1 MFANTLTPPT
11 SWIRTTDGD
20 CFVQFRRASLEP
32 VYFKL
37 IEQYQPGIIMIPS
50 IISLLVTPST
60 PQNINMRQISHRQ
73 ETRRCE
79 MELTL
84 QAVAIHFEENQD
96 DLEALIEDVDSSDDC
111 LKLIYFHSFP
121 SQ

>member
-1 MFANTLTPPT
+1 
-11 SWIRTTDGD
+11 
-20 CFVQFRRASLEP
+20 
-32 VYFKL
+32 
-37 IEQYQPGIIMIPS
+37 MIPS
-50 IISLLVTPST
+50 IISWLVTGT

-79 MELTL
+79 MEFPL

-96 DLEALIEDVDSSDDC
+96 DLEALIEDADSSDDC

>member
-1 MFANTLTPPT
+1 
-11 SWIRTTDGD
+11 
-20 CFVQFRRASLEP
+20 
-32 VYFKL
+32 
-37 IEQYQPGIIMIPS
+37 
-50 IISLLVTPST
+50 
-60 PQNINMRQISHRQ
+60 MRQISHGQ

-79 MELTL
+79 MEFPL

>member
-1 MFANTLTPPT
+1 
-11 SWIRTTDGD
+11 
-20 CFVQFRRASLEP
+20 
-32 VYFKL
+32 
-37 IEQYQPGIIMIPS
+37 MIPS
-50 IISLLVTPST
+50 IISWLFTPST

-79 MELTL
+79 MEFPL